1 MKYFKI
7 RSESDH
13 WCGSWNEIYVAVK
26 ADEDLDTHIF
36 NNEEWV
42 RTELIDVPE
51 EDDEEWFE
59 EYDYVSSEVEEVDEE
74 EYLRNKE

>member
-13 WCGSWNEIYVAVK
+13 WCGSWNEIYVAVEV
-26 ADEDLDTHIF
+26 DEDLDTHTF

-59 EYDYVSSEVEEVDEE
+59 EYDYVSSEVEEIDYD

>member
-13 WCGSWNEIYVAVK
+13 WCGSWNEIYVAVEV
-26 ADEDLDTHIF
+26 DEDLDTHIF

-42 RTELIDVPE
+42 RTELIDYMDE
-51 EDDEEWFE
+51 EDEDWFE
-59 EYDYVSSEVEEVDEE
+59 EYDNVSSEVEEVTEE
-74 EYLRNKE
+74 EYLHNKD